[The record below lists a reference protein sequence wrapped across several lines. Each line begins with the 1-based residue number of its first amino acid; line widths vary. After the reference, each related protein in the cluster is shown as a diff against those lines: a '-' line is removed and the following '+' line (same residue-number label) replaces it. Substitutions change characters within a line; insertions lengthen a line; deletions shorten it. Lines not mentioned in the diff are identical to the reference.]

1 MARLFVCLAAVL
13 LSGCATIVNGTSQT
27 VAVNSTPQGA
37 SCSVDRGGSTLNS
50 IAATPSIVPVS
61 KSINSLVVTC
71 SKPGYKTATTSA
83 SSSFNGWTFG
93 NILIGGLVGVAV
105 DASTGANFDYP
116 HSVDVAM
123 TPDPAATISGRS
135 EGAGPS
141 LGSIAARSLMTTR
154 AMAQPAGS
162 RTRLAFLQ
170 GACSAGD
177 ESACIVA
184 EADHPGVGSRRARH
198 N

>member
-13 LSGCATIVNGTSQT
+13 LSGCATLVNGTSQT

-37 SCSVDRGGSTLNS
+37 SCSVDRSGSTLSS

-61 KSINSLVVTC
+61 KSVNSLIVTC
-71 SKPGYKTATTSA
+71 SKPGYKTAHDVGQLIVRRLDLGRWADRRRRGCVDRSLLPLPA
-83 SSSFNGWTFG
+83 LGRRHHGEGPANPAISS
-93 NILIGGLVGVAV
+93 
-105 DASTGANFDYP
+105 
-116 HSVDVAM
+116 
-123 TPDPAATISGRS
+123 RS
-135 EGAGPS
+135 EQAGPT

-154 AMAQPAGS
+154 AMAQPSGS
-162 RTRLAFLQ
+162 RSRLTFLQ

-184 EADHPGVGSRRARH
+184 EADHPGAGSRRSRH